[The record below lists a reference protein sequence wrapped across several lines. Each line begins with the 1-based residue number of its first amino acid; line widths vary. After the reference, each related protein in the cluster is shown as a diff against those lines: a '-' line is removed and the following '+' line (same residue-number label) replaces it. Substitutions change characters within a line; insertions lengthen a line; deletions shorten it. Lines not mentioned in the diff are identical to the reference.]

1 MRHYLHGLGLKE
13 PPFGP
18 ALAFSSS
25 ADPSV
30 GTIGD
35 LTAPVENMIT
45 AAAALYLPDEPP
57 LHALTIR
64 APAQLGT
71 VTKQRQQLGEAA
83 LN

>member
-1 MRHYLHGLGLKE
+1 MLGADLHALGFTE

-35 LTAPVENMIT
+35 LTARVENMIT
-45 AAAALYLPDEPP
+45 AAATLDLPDEPP
-57 LHALTIR
+57 LPALT
-64 APAQLGT
+64 PSHPQL
-71 VTKQRQQLGEAA
+71 R
-83 LN
+83 